1 MIGAGSRRA
10 GRGRRDQLA
19 GCRLGRR
26 MEGLIMRI
34 RRTILAPVIL
44 ALSTAGAL
52 VTSPVLAVTAAAA
65 SASAAVASGTT
76 APAVTYYHG

>member
-1 MIGAGSRRA
+1 MIGAGNRA

-44 ALSTAGAL
+44 ALGTAGAL
-52 VTSPVLAVTAAAA
+52 VTSPVLAITAAATP
-65 SASAAVASGTT
+65 ASAAVTSAA
-76 APAVTYYHG
+76 APAVMYYHG

>member
-1 MIGAGSRRA
+1 MIGAGNRA

-44 ALSTAGAL
+44 ALGTAGAL
-52 VTSPVLAVTAAAA
+52 VTSPVLAITAATP
-65 SASAAVASGTT
+65 ASAAVASAA
-76 APAVTYYHG
+76 APAVMAYHG